1 MNPAFLNVCSEYR
14 DKVCKPI
21 FEILAAGKGL
31 RARLDGLGITL
42 PAVAGGGP
50 GPALAGIEFP
60 LPGDLSHITSANQLL
75 ALIAGLEALES
86 AMGTAQQ
93 YSGTGGTVTG
103 YPVAAFAQFRG

>member
-21 FEILAAGKGL
+21 FEILASGKGL

-42 PAVAGGGP
+42 PAAAGGGP
-50 GPALAGIEFP
+50 GPALPGIQFP

-75 ALIAGLEALES
+75 ALIAGLEALED
-86 AMGTAQQ
+86 AMGTASTFAGVGGQQ
-93 YSGTGGTVTG
+93 TGF
-103 YPVAAFAQFRG
+103 PVAAFAQFRG